1 MKEYNIVPRRCGLI
15 KARFDSKVTLCMIDF
30 GCTPFSYRS
39 IRVDLTDR
47 DKEGEERESNP
58 QKDVQIQAH
67 KYLKINKI
75 VRAIYH
81 LYESYYE

>member
-39 IRVDLTDR
+39 IRVNLTDR
-47 DKEGEERESNP
+47 DKEGEERSG
-58 QKDVQIQAH
+58 
-67 KYLKINKI
+67 
-75 VRAIYH
+75 
-81 LYESYYE
+81 S